1 MSELVGCGARTHLW
15 KMLNSTLDEAIALP
29 DEQAAPILQ
38 GRLSAWDQVDI
49 LHERSYAERGQIA
62 LEFER
67 RRLWEHVLNPVSGE
81 PFSSFS
87 AWATHGPLGGRR
99 VTFESLGDV
108 KALADVPV
116 EQLREVPKSNI
127 KILKKL
133 STGVRS
139 QPEVLE
145 AAKNLPA
152 DDFLAKI
159 EREQPDQHLEGKT
172 TMRFRP
178 DRSKAEEIE
187 EALKM
192 AMDEGA
198 LGRDEALW
206 LIAVAYKISRILEP
220 NDAL

>member
-29 DEQAAPILQ
+29 DEQAAYALSA
-38 GRLSAWDQVDI
+38 RMSAWDQVDV
-49 LHERSYAERGQIA
+49 LHERSYSERGLIA
-62 LEFER
+62 LEFEKR
-67 RRLWEHVLNPVSGE
+67 KLWQHIINPASGE
-81 PFSSFS
+81 PFNSFS
-87 AWATHGPLGGRR
+87 AWATSGALGGRR
-99 VTFESLGDV
+99 VTFEAKEDV
-108 KALADVPV
+108 KALADVPA
-116 EQLREVPKSNI
+116 EQLRDVPKSNI

-145 AAKNLPA
+145 AAKSLPA

-159 EREQPDQHLEGKT
+159 EREQPDQHIEGKT

-192 AMDEGA
+192 AMGEGA

-206 LIAVAYKISRILEP
+206 LIAVSYKITHILEGVEK
-220 NDAL
+220 